1 MKNIPTDLYNEHV
14 VKLIKGLITTMGS
27 NLTEKGLQRAARSV
41 SSVYAISKQYDKES
55 GVPVTTQQRD
65 EEKKENEKSKNNLEA
80 FIFETRDAMFL
91 EGVIAVSTDAERQTA
106 SDALKEA
113 ADWLEEDGYTA

>member
-1 MKNIPTDLYNEHV
+1 
-14 VKLIKGLITTMGS
+14 MGS